1 MFIWFNYLGSS
12 LFQVRIGFGFRSGFC
27 LVNVTDSMGDPVTP
41 NRDAHVRR
49 DPGEGGSRVTGPS
62 EWIQR
67 RAAVGAAPICMYYM
81 VSLFFM
87 VIACQGRERRCR
99 HRKRPKGV
107 VVNGKGQKASSSHWI
122 LRLNAIYSIIVFYS
136 RNLYTIFRA

>member
-81 VSLFFM
+81 VSLVFDGDS
-87 VIACQGRERRCR
+87 VSGSRASLPSPKKAKRRR
-99 HRKRPKGV
+99 RQRKRPKGV
-107 VVNGKGQKASSSHWI
+107 VVSLDSPI
-122 LRLNAIYSIIVFYS
+122 ECYIFYYRLLFP
-136 RNLYTIFRA
+136 